1 MVQVTDVIAVE
12 LIAMCM
18 KSSVGRAKRYRVSYM
33 PDAST
38 IERLREI
45 GPIFRA
51 REAVDIGVSW
61 RDLYELRDSGEVL
74 ALSRGL
80 YQLREAAGVA
90 DIDFI
95 AVCARAPH
103 GMICLTSAL
112 AYWDL
117 TDEIPP
123 VVHLATP
130 KGTHRPMIDY
140 PPTSVHVFAAETFEI
155 GLVEVAHSGRE
166 RFAITS
172 RERTV
177 VDTFRLRHLV
187 GPEQANEALRR
198 YLRSRPR
205 LSTLSTTARQ
215 LNVGA
220 GFADT
225 VRVLAP

>member
-1 MVQVTDVIAVE
+1 MTDT
-12 LIAMCM
+12 
-18 KSSVGRAKRYRVSYM
+18 
-33 PDAST
+33 ST
-38 IERLREI
+38 LERLREI

-51 REAVDIGVSW
+51 REAVDVGVSW

-74 ALSRGL
+74 VLSRGL
-80 YQLREAAGVA
+80 YQLREAAGVD

-95 AVCARAPH
+95 AVCARAPQ

-117 TDEIPP
+117 TDAIPQ

-130 KGTHRPMIDY
+130 KGTHRPTIDY
-140 PPTSVHVFAAETFEI
+140 PPTAVHVFAAETFEV
-155 GLVEVAHSGRE
+155 GRMEVTHSERE
-166 RFAITS
+166 RFAIAS

-187 GPEQANEALRR
+187 GSEEANESLRR
-198 YLRSRPR
+198 YLRSQPR

-220 GFADT
+220 SFADT
-225 VRVLAP
+225 IRLLAP